1 MFVASCVECIVLKVY
16 KVFTNQ
22 QNDAKDHRQSC
33 KLPIKLTTETMQI
46 CGQKEV
52 KKLYILRFLLV
63 LQFLFEV
70 VLRSKMCNFL
80 NKNFLPTTVCIDY
93 VVGETETYQ
102 YTDHTNKTHVF
113 SK

>member
-33 KLPIKLTTETMQI
+33 KLPIKLTTEIMQI

-52 KKLYILRFLLV
+52 KIIIYIA
-63 LQFLFEV
+63 
-70 VLRSKMCNFL
+70 
-80 NKNFLPTTVCIDY
+80 
-93 VVGETETYQ
+93 
-102 YTDHTNKTHVF
+102 VF
-113 SK
+113 TGATISV